1 MKIMLAVAKFVVFV
15 MVVCLLFPASSV
27 YGHGLGIETISSID
41 VQGKSLTVT
50 VEMPMYFEN
59 ESEQITITAIDDE
72 TDETAKN
79 VTFLIGLFHN
89 GEMIFRNY
97 FFAEDGILPINVK
110 PTQEEKITIHGEQDS
125 LLGAWHPTESNP
137 IEITGPLFNSGGL
150 YNFEI
155 EVRTIDEPTN
165 IIENSKVYKVDLTLV
180 ETVSFIQKDTENND
194 IEFSLKSYFDTL
206 SNFEYDSENKQIT
219 FDMPFDWSEK
229 QMSHVSVVHVETHFP
244 KDFSE
249 FLSPSYS
256 GYVNGIQLF
265 KSSVSVDDYTV
276 EDERIVHM
284 VLLQDHLKFLKNE
297 MKKSEEPIPDKI
309 TFTLSTSKK
318 IAFPLEAY
326 TKSEDFKINLSWD
339 PLNVEPGVPTNFIFT
354 IRDGRTNEPLRSSD
368 FTFVIIQNGNEIFR
382 TTGLAQVGG
391 DFEKF
396 TFSEDQTGPTIIKF
410 ENIRNTGQETEFGF
424 VVVAESTEKKMV
436 EEVME
441 ETTEE
446 EVVEETAEGGGC
458 LIATAAFGSELAP
471 QVQQL
476 RELRDNTILQTESGT
491 AFMAGFNQFYYS
503 FSPVIADL
511 ERESPIFKEA
521 VKLTLTPMLSSLSL
535 LNYVD
540 IDSEQDMLGYGISLI
555 ILNAGM
561 YVGIPLLGIL
571 KVYQIRKN

>member
-1 MKIMLAVAKFVVFV
+1 MT
-15 MVVCLLFPASSV
+15 
-27 YGHGLGIETISSID
+27 G
-41 VQGKSLTVT
+41 VQTC
-50 VEMPMYFEN
+50 
-59 ESEQITITAIDDE
+59 A
-72 TDETAKN
+72 
-79 VTFLIGLFHN
+79 
-89 GEMIFRNY
+89 
-97 FFAEDGILPINVK
+97 LPI
-110 PTQEEKITIHGEQDS
+110 
-125 LLGAWHPTESNP
+125 
-137 IEITGPLFNSGGL
+137 F
-150 YNFEI
+150 
-155 EVRTIDEPTN
+155 
-165 IIENSKVYKVDLTLV
+165 
-180 ETVSFIQKDTENND
+180 ETVSFIQKDTKNND
-194 IEFSLKSYFDTL
+194 IEFSLKSYFDTI

-276 EDERIVHM
+276 EDGRIVHM

-309 TFTLSTSKK
+309 YFTLSTSEK

-354 IRDGRTNEPLRSSD
+354 VRDGRTNEPLRSSD
-368 FTFVIIQNGNEIFR
+368 YTFVIIQNGNEIFR
-382 TTGLAQVGG
+382 TTGFAQVGG

-396 TFSEDQTGPTIIKF
+396 TFSEDQTGPTMIKF

-424 VVVAESTEKKMV
+424 VVVAKSTEKKMV
-436 EEVME
+436 EEAMEETAEEEVME
-441 ETTEE
+441 ETA
-446 EVVEETAEGGGC
+446 AEGGGC

-511 ERESPIFKEA
+511 ERESPIFKEV